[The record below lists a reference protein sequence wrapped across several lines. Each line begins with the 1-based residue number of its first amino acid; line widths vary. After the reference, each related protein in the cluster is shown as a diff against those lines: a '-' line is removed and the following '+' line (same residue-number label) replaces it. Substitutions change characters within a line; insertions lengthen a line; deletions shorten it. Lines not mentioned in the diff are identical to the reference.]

1 MYLVSVSLGDIFNC
15 LSFFLNCSPL
25 FSVPCSNGVV
35 GPGHSGNQGTTN
47 GSELSNL
54 PLALKICSSVSITML
69 ATNRA
74 DKNRLPCL
82 TDHAMHTS
90 LAQLLPADSWT
101 LLSLVPHKCMIA
113 SNLSYREPSFSP
125 LSIYPLGLSLPS
137 PCTLL
142 LATEV
147 HIQCYQQGATTEC

>member
-1 MYLVSVSLGDIFNC
+1 MVWGDQVTQGIRA
-15 LSFFLNCSPL
+15 P
-25 FSVPCSNGVV
+25 PNGA
-35 GPGHSGNQGTTN
+35 
-47 GSELSNL
+47 ELSNL

-125 LSIYPLGLSLPS
+125 LSIYSLGLSLPS

-147 HIQCYQQGATTEC
+147 HIQCYQQSATTEC